1 MTPSDFSA
9 LLSHRKLPSVL
20 LFRGED
26 QIQKRE
32 ALSALR
38 KALLPEGL
46 EDLNETVLE
55 DPDADA
61 VIAAAETL
69 PFMADRRLVMIR
81 DYAPLVGRKEPE
93 DRLLDYL
100 PQAPASAV
108 ILFFCVQPVDRK
120 KKLCKILEKLGG
132 DVDFEPLKGPAL
144 TSFVVRA
151 FRELGRECPERTADY
166 LIFTS
171 GTDTAVLLSEAAK
184 IAALHPED
192 PTVTPEDVSALATP
206 STENHIFRLTDA
218 ICAGQTDRAL
228 TLLRDLLLNGER
240 PEGIIAILL
249 RQFRLLQHIK
259 IMQYEKRSSA
269 DIQTALGLKSSFAL
283 QSWLTQARAF
293 TGGQVKA
300 AVAFCLEADLASKN
314 GQLTG
319 TSALDA
325 LVLKLLLLRK

>member
-9 LLSHRKLPSVL
+9 LLSRQKLPSVL

-26 QIQKRE
+26 QVQKRE

-46 EDLNETVLE
+46 EDLNETILE

-61 VIAAAETL
+61 IIAAAETL

-81 DYAPLVGRKEPE
+81 DYPPLVGRKEPE

-151 FRELGRECPERTADY
+151 FRDLGRKCSERTADY

-171 GTDTAVLLSEAAK
+171 GSDTAVLQSEIAK
-184 IAALHPED
+184 IAAFHPEVPAVSSD
-192 PTVTPEDVSALATP
+192 DISALATP
-206 STENHIFRLTDA
+206 SAENHIFRLTDA
-218 ICAGQTDRAL
+218 ICAGQADQAL
-228 TLLRDLLLNGER
+228 TLLRNLLLNGER

-249 RQFRLLQHIK
+249 RQFRLLQHVK

-269 DIQTALGLKSSFAL
+269 DIQTALGLKNSFAL
-283 QSWLTQARAF
+283 QSWLTQAKSF

-300 AVAFCLEADLASKN
+300 AVACCLEADLSAKS
-314 GQLTG
+314 GRLTG
-319 TSALDA
+319 KSALDG